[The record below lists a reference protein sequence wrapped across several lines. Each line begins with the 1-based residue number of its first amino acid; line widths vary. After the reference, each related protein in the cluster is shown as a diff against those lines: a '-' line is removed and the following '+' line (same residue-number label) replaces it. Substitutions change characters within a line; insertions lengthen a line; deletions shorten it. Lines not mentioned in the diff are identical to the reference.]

1 MMLTNQQV
9 HDALDFCEEQVK
21 QGRIWVCLRFEE
33 YVGNHFA
40 TDEDWATTRRK
51 FLKFGSLVQ
60 AFLRGEYRRLHPG
73 EEPPADEIDASQAL
87 DGIIDMSARELRL
100 RMIEW
105 LRTQYPLE
113 KENG

>member
-1 MMLTNQQV
+1 MKLTHQQV

-21 QGRIWVCLRFEE
+21 ASRIWVCLRFEE

-40 TDEDWATTRRK
+40 TDEDWATTRQE

-60 AFLRGEYRRLHPG
+60 AFLKGEYQRLHPND
-73 EEPPADEIDASQAL
+73 EPPIDEIDASQVL
-87 DGIIDMSARELRL
+87 DGIPNMSAKELRL